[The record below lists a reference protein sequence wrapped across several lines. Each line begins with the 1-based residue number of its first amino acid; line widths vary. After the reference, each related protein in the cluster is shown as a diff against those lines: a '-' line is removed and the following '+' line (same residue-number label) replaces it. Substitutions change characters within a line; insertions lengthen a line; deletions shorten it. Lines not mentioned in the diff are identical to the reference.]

1 MDVDM
6 EVDTDDDPP
15 QSSESDSGPD
25 SDTTSDC
32 SESSSITNEIEQLIH
47 DLEAIQR
54 THDLAIQQLQNVT
67 ALLSKSRSITV
78 VANGQSHDFCDI
90 MDELHLQSLNEMGG
104 SGFGKKILE
113 WIDSAEIIVPNV

>member
-1 MDVDM
+1 M

-104 SGFGKKILE
+104 AGFGKKILE